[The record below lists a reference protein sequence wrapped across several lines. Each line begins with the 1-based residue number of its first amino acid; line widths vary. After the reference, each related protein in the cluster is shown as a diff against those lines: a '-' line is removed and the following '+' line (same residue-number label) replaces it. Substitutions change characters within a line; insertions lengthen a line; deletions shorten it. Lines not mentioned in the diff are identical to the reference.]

1 MQRPIDRMAEI
12 FYHKGMIPTYL
23 PLFPLNTVLFPGM
36 PLTLHIFE
44 ERYKQMI
51 NQCVQKHEPFGVVL
65 IQEGVEAMGPLAAPY
80 MIGCTAPIVHLQ
92 PLNDGRMNLLAIGQE
107 RFRIISLYR
116 DQPYLTGRV
125 ERYPLDASNEEQTS
139 HVARRLRPWIEQY
152 LALLGQAGDVE
163 LDIDRLP
170 ADPLMLGYLAATILQ
185 VPPKFKQSLLAA
197 PHLTNLLND
206 VRQLYQRELP
216 LLRMMLQTDIE
227 SLEGNPPPFSLN

>member
-1 MQRPIDRMAEI
+1 
-12 FYHKGMIPTYL
+12 MIPTYL

-36 PLTLHIFE
+36 PITLHIFE

-51 NQCVQKHEPFGVVL
+51 SRCVQNHEPFGVVL
-65 IQEGVEAMGPLAAPY
+65 IQEGAEAMGPLAEPHP
-80 MIGCTAPIVHLQ
+80 IGCTAQIVHLQ

-107 RFRIISLYR
+107 RFRIISLHR

-125 ERYPLDASNEEQTS
+125 ERYPLDVSNEEQTS
-139 HVARRLRPWIEQY
+139 QVGRRLRPWVEQY

-163 LDIDRLP
+163 LDIERLP

-185 VPPKFKQSLLAA
+185 VPPKFKQDLLAA
-197 PHLTNLLND
+197 PHLVNLLSD

-216 LLRMMLQTDIE
+216 LLRLMLETDVD
-227 SLEGNPPPFSLN
+227 SLEGNPDTFSLN

>member
-1 MQRPIDRMAEI
+1 MT
-12 FYHKGMIPTYL
+12 TYL

-36 PLTLHIFE
+36 PITLHIFE

-51 NQCVQKHEPFGVVL
+51 NRCVQNHEPFGVVL
-65 IQEGVEAMGPLAAPY
+65 IREGAEVLGPLAEPHP
-80 MIGCTAPIVHLQ
+80 IGCTAQIAHLQ
-92 PLNDGRMNLLAIGQE
+92 PLKDGRMNLLAIGQE
-107 RFRIISLYR
+107 RFRIINLYH

-125 ERYPLDASNEEQTS
+125 ERYPLDASNEEQTTQ
-139 HVARRLRPWIEQY
+139 AGRRLRPWVEQY
-152 LALLGQAGDVE
+152 LALLGQAGDVK

-185 VPPKFKQSLLAA
+185 VPPKFKQNLLAS
-197 PHLTNLLND
+197 PHLTNLLSD

-227 SLEGNPPPFSLN
+227 PLDDNPAPFSLN